1 VRHRKF
7 PRRQLRALNAA
18 ERHWVPRCFLPSA
31 AAGYGVPPNE
41 TARRRAPASERHH
54 VPKSAL
60 PRATVPRAAEHRR
73 AAAGAGRR
81 RAPLNATERR
91 KSLLGHASTAAP
103 PRALSAAEHRCMPPS
118 TAVCH
123 RAPPSVAAAH
133 ATERRHAAAGSAHR
147 RALRSANVEDREM
160 GAALCAR
167 SRRGRTTARVC
178 AATNPPSSIPPF
190 SPTDRSR
197 YATLK
202 ADQVPGDNCC
212 GGVTTEVVS
221 RHGSRPGCNP
231 RRQGGDNFWT

>member
-1 VRHRKF
+1 MPPNDTGYHGASCRVPPRATEFRRTKRH
-7 PRRQLRALNAA
+7 AA
-18 ERHWVPRCFLPSA
+18 ERQPPSATTYRNQRCQGRLCHVLPS
-31 AAGYGVPPNE
+31 
-41 TARRRAPASERHH
+41 TA
-54 VPKSAL
+54 AL
-60 PRATVPRAAEHRR
+60 PRALAAAER
-73 AAAGAGRR
+73 
-81 RAPLNATERR
+81 
-91 KSLLGHASTAAP
+91 
-103 PRALSAAEHRCMPPS
+103 RCMPPS

-160 GAALCAR
+160 GAVLCAR
-167 SRRGRTTARVC
+167 SRRGRTTVRVC

-212 GGVTTEVVS
+212 GCVTTEVVS

>member
-1 VRHRKF
+1 ML
-7 PRRQLRALNAA
+7 PAECRRGLRSSA
-18 ERHWVPRCFLPSA
+18 ERNGTPPSASRRAPPCTETSVAKGDYATCCRAPPRCRGRWPPPSA
-31 AAGYGVPPNE
+31 AE
-41 TARRRAPASERHH
+41 CHRAPQIA
-54 VPKSAL
+54 AG
-60 PRATVPRAAEHRR
+60 PRAAEHCR
-73 AAAGAGRR
+73 AAAGA
-81 RAPLNATERR
+81 
-91 KSLLGHASTAAP
+91 
-103 PRALSAAEHRCMPPS
+103 
-118 TAVCH
+118 
-123 RAPPSVAAAH
+123 
-133 ATERRHAAAGSAHR
+133 AHR
-147 RALRSANVEDREM
+147 RALRSATVEDSEM

-212 GGVTTEVVS
+212 GGVTTEVIS